1 MVAVVSVS
9 SAGSL
14 LPAKCLRMRTNGAAC
29 LSYRRILQAFAKQ
42 LDVDVRDL
50 YIRGEHVLRRP
61 DSRLDDVATENQ
73 VFVLTKLHSYVI
85 VLNRDLKRVDHVN
98 RSVLPKLSAPQV
110 TPAVDGSHADALH
123 GALRQHRI
131 RLAPEYART
140 CTVGQLGCTCSHLN
154 VWRLVAD
161 SEQVAIV
168 LEDDVVLCDDFE
180 YRVQQV
186 LAEAS
191 DVDWDWI
198 YFFYH
203 AECKQ
208 DLPIHGKHYVQRG
221 FPTWGTVAY
230 ALTTAGAAK
239 LIQAASEAAH
249 EAPIDHIIMRL
260 VREGELRTLCAT
272 ELLVTTAGQI
282 NPLQPAACSSLGSNV
297 WGTPK
302 LLELSHNRA

>member
-1 MVAVVSVS
+1 MVAVVTVC

-14 LPAKCLRMRTNGAAC
+14 LPVKRLRMRTTGAAG

-50 YIRGEHVLRRP
+50 YIRGERELRLP
-61 DSRLDDVATENQ
+61 DSRLDDVATENE
-73 VFVLTKLHSYVI
+73 VFVLTKLPSYVI
-85 VLNRDLKRVDHVN
+85 VLNRDLKRVDHVH
-98 RSVLPKLSAPQV
+98 RRVLPQLSAPQV
-110 TPAVDGSHADALH
+110 TPAVDGSHAETLH
-123 GALRQHRI
+123 GGLRRHRI

-161 SEQVAIV
+161 SERIAIV

-180 YRVQQV
+180 NRVQQV
-186 LAEAS
+186 LSEAR

-198 YFFYH
+198 YLFYH

-208 DLPIHGKHYVQRG
+208 DLPIHGKRYVQQG
-221 FPTWGTVAY
+221 FQTWGTVAY
-230 ALTTAGAAK
+230 ALTNAGATK
-239 LIQAASEAAH
+239 LIQAASEAVH

-302 LLELSHNRA
+302 LLELSNNHA